1 MENLKDESNIVSSPP
16 LNEDKQATQEQ
27 NNVEELKNN
36 IDHIIK
42 QQAEERSDA
51 VQQKKEDP
59 FYLKVCKQLAPIYY
73 GHIKY
78 VHDGSAST
86 IFKAQDDMIIDN
98 YDVVHPSFLDGAA
111 YFCAIAAINDPH
123 AIISQAKTE
132 FLSPIRKDMEI
143 TFEATANYN
152 TLTRKSLSV
161 TGKYKDILVY
171 ESTIVIL
178 ALEDHIFANSVLS
191 S

>member
-1 MENLKDESNIVSSPP
+1 MEKPKDELSIVSSMPP
-16 LNEDKQATQEQ
+16 SQNEQEIQEQ
-27 NNVEELKNN
+27 NNVDELKNN
-36 IDHIIK
+36 IDHVIK
-42 QQAEERSDA
+42 QQAEERSNA

-59 FYLKVCKQLAPIYY
+59 FYLKVCKQLAPAYY
-73 GHIKY
+73 GHVRY
-78 VHDGSAST
+78 VREGSAST
-86 IFKAQDDMIIDN
+86 VFKAQDDMIIDN
-98 YDVVHPSFLDGAA
+98 YNVIHPSFLDGAA
-111 YFCAIAAINDPH
+111 YFCAIAAINDPN
-123 AIISQAKTE
+123 AIVSQAKTE

-143 TFEATANYN
+143 IFEATANYN